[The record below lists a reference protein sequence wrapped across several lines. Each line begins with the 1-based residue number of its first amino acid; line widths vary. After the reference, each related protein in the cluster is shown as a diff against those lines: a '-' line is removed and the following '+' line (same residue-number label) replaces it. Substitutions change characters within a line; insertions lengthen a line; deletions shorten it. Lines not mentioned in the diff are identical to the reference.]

1 MTLTEMYRNSRATPW
16 KAVNEIRRMACLPVI
31 RLYFEI
37 HGVRWQSRWH
47 VYGLPLI
54 QRYQGSRITIGD
66 DFWMRNWFGS
76 NPLGVCH
83 KCVLATWSPTAEI
96 HIGDGVGMSGVTI
109 CAQTRVLIGNRVA
122 IGNNTAITDTDF
134 HSLDPDIR
142 RVDVLTPSGSA
153 SEEVVIED
161 DCFVGMKVLIL
172 KGTRI
177 GRGAVIGAGSVV
189 SGQIPPKAVAAGNP
203 ARVIREL

>member
-1 MTLTEMYRNSRATPW
+1 
-16 KAVNEIRRMACLPVI
+16 
-31 RLYFEI
+31 
-37 HGVRWQSRWH
+37 
-47 VYGLPLI
+47 
-54 QRYQGSRITIGD
+54 
-66 DFWMRNWFGS
+66 
-76 NPLGVCH
+76 
-83 KCVLATWSPTAEI
+83 
-96 HIGDGVGMSGVTI
+96 MSGVTI

-161 DCFVGMKVLIL
+161 DCFIGMKVLIL

-189 SGQIPPKAVAAGNP
+189 SGQIPAKAVAAGNP
-203 ARVIREL
+203 ARVIRGL